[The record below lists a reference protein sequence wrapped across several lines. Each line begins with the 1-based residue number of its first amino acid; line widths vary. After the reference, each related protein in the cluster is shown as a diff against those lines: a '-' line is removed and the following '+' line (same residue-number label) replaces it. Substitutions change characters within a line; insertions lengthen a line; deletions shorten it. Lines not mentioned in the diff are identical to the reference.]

1 MKKVHD
7 MSAFVPRLGQVL
19 AILLAEELLQFRCTP
34 LSSRSARANEV
45 VALLSVLLGPLA
57 SVQVPQQEAA
67 PQGASQ
73 EQVP

>member
-19 AILLAEELLQFRCTP
+19 AILPAKELLQSRCTP
-34 LSSRSARANEV
+34 LSSRSTRANEV
-45 VALLSVLLGPLA
+45 VPLLSVLLGPLT
-57 SVQVPQQEAA
+57 SVQVLQQEAA

-73 EQVP
+73 EQVL